1 MITYITDYLSKG
13 DAGLTKELGAAL
25 AEKKGCNNFE
35 MLTYLKKVYFTH
47 KQVSVSEA
55 TYRLLNG
62 MCLKNSDTT
71 CIFVTTGFPQNRS
84 SFYQPVSNAKP
95 SDPDVEIDGA
105 ETEENTADTVT
116 IEESPTRT
124 RENVEESKLSASFTS
139 PMPQDR

>member
-1 MITYITDYLSKG
+1 M
-13 DAGLTKELGAAL
+13 TKELGAAL

-71 CIFVTTGFPQNRS
+71 CIFVTTGFPKNRS
-84 SFYQPVSNAKP
+84 SFYQPVSDAKP
-95 SDPDVEIDGA
+95 SDPDTEVDNA
-105 ETEENTADTVT
+105 ETEGNNGDSVT
-116 IEESPTRT
+116 IEGRSG
-124 RENVEESKLSASFTS
+124 KL
-139 PMPQDR
+139 RH